1 MQEVQMPELPISR
14 ISGNTLGVNAL
25 SHCASNITLKELRE
39 VEVVLQ

>member
-1 MQEVQMPELPISR
+1 MRELPVSR

-25 SHCASNITLKELRE
+25 SHCASNISLKKLQD